1 MAAKPKPMSQIKQI
15 FRFTQQGKSIKFIT
29 RNLSVSRNTVRKY
42 LSLQQ
47 ASGHSIDEL
56 LQFEDNQL
64 QQRLLPAGPAADD
77 QRYQVLVDRYDE
89 FCDDLRQKGV
99 TRWLLWSEYRQ
110 SHPGGYCYSQFCK
123 HLHDLGQARNLTMA
137 NLPHPPGEQTYID
150 FAGKSAEYVDPATGQ
165 IHKVPVLV
173 LTLGHSQYSYV
184 EAIASQTGED
194 LVYGLRRGFSAF
206 GGVTKVLIP
215 DNMKSAVT
223 KTDRYE
229 PGINRLF
236 EDFANHYNTAVLPA
250 RPRRPKDKSLAESA
264 VRDVYRHVFAPLR
277 NRTFYSLEELNQAIA
292 GQLRIWHDRPFQG
305 RQESRRERFEE
316 FEQPALQ
323 PLPDE
328 PFVIKKY
335 VSLTIRNNCHIQIR
349 EDRHY
354 YSAPHGYAGKKVQVI
369 YTPDRVQIF
378 CNGILIAAHQRD
390 RTPYGYTTVKEHLPE
405 NQRHWLDRGP
415 RWYQSRA
422 RHISKEV
429 AQLIDRVLN
438 SKTHPEQAYRS
449 CDGIL
454 GLHRKVG
461 SEQLT
466 QAARIALE
474 LDSCTYSFV
483 HRLIN
488 NGMATPA
495 SPSPAGSV
503 ELPTHDNIRGKT
515 YFQQS
520 LNLKQ
525 EHL

>member
-15 FRFTQQGKSIKFIT
+15 LRFTQQGKSIKFIT

-47 ASGHSIDEL
+47 ASGQSVEEL
-56 LQFEDNQL
+56 LQLEDNQL
-64 QQRLLPAGPAADD
+64 EQALQPAYPSATD
-77 QRYQVLVDRYDE
+77 QRYQVLLELYDY
-89 FCDDLRQKGV
+89 FCSELRRTGV

-123 HLHDLGQARNLTMA
+123 HLQDLGDARNLTMA

-150 FAGKSAEYVDPATGQ
+150 FAGKYAEYIDPGTGEAHQ
-165 IHKVPVLV
+165 VPVLV
-173 LTLGHSQYSYV
+173 LTLGYSQYSYV
-184 EAIASQTGED
+184 EALESQKGED
-194 LVYGLRRGFSAF
+194 VVYGLRRGFSAF
-206 GGVTKVLIP
+206 GGVTNVLIP
-215 DNMKSAVT
+215 DNMKTAVT

-236 EDFANHYNTAVLPA
+236 EDLANHYNTAVVPA
-250 RPRRPKDKSLAESA
+250 RPRRPKDKPLVESA

-277 NRTFYSLEELNQAIA
+277 NRTFYSLAELNQAIA

-305 RQESRRERFEE
+305 TQESRRQRFEQA
-316 FEQPALQ
+316 EQPALQ

-328 PFVIKKY
+328 PFLIKKY
-335 VSLTIRNNCHIQIR
+335 VNLTIRNNCHIQIR
-349 EDRHY
+349 EDSHY
-354 YSAPHGYAGKKVQVI
+354 YSAPHGYARKKVQVI
-369 YTPDRVQIF
+369 YTPDRLQIF
-378 CNGILIAAHQRD
+378 CKGTLIAAHQRD

-405 NQRHWLDRGP
+405 NHQHWLDRGP
-415 RWYQSRA
+415 GWYRRRA
-422 RHISKEV
+422 NHISPV
-429 AQLIDRVLN
+429 VGRLIDCILS
-438 SKTHPEQAYRS
+438 SKTYPEQAYRS

-461 SEQLT
+461 SETLT
-466 QAARIALE
+466 EAARIALE

-483 HRLIN
+483 HRLIK

-495 SPSPAGSV
+495 SATPDAPG
-503 ELPTHDNIRGKT
+503 ELPVHDNIRGKT

-520 LNLKQ
+520 LNIK
-525 EHL
+525 